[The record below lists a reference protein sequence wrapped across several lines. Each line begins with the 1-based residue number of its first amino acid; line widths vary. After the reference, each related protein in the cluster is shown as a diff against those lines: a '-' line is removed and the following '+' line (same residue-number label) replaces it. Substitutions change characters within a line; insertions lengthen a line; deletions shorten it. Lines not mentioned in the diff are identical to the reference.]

1 MKYKGHEDLF
11 KKYMLI
17 QTCTSKNMRKTL
29 RINAEIVQFSI
40 FKNFPVFLEILF
52 LEKGKFFPA

>member
-17 QTCTSKNMRKTL
+17 ETCTSKNMRKTL

-40 FKNFPVFLEILF
+40 S
-52 LEKGKFFPA
+52 